1 MQKNKSNLEFI
12 ALMASLM
19 CVVALSIDALLPA
32 IQEIGKAI
40 NSFGISNNQKLVTY
54 IFLGLGFGQ
63 LIFGPLSDSF
73 GRKSMVYVGFIIFI
87 FASFICVNANSLE
100 VMLVGRFL
108 QGFGLAA
115 PRTLSVAMIR
125 DLYSG
130 NYMARVMSFVVVIF
144 ILVPVFAPAIGKL
157 ILDYFGW
164 KTIFY
169 SQLIFGVLVM
179 FWMWKRQ
186 EETLKKNKRI
196 KFKLALFISGTKE
209 FLKYRQ
215 SVIFTIISGFISGS
229 FIVYLS
235 GSQQIFQVQYG
246 LVAEYPVIF
255 GSMALTAGFAT
266 FVNGSLVVKLGMH
279 KLVNISMIFY
289 ALIPLVYMVL
299 FYGKPNPNLTM
310 LLIFLGSQ
318 FFAIGFLFGNL
329 RAIAMEP
336 IGHIAGIGAALN
348 GFISTLMAVPIANY
362 IGNNIK
368 LTAYP
373 IFVGFFGCGLLS
385 LLLILLFRS
394 KKKSSKI

>member
-1 MQKNKSNLEFI
+1 MQKKKSNLEFI

-32 IQEIGKAI
+32 IPIIGKAI
-40 NSFGISNNQKLVTY
+40 SSFGISNNQKLITY

-63 LIFGPLSDSF
+63 LVFGPLSDSF
-73 GRKSMVYVGFIIFI
+73 GRKPMVYVGFIIFFI
-87 FASFICVNANSLE
+87 ASFICVNSTSLE
-100 VMLVGRFL
+100 VMLIGRFL

-115 PRTLSVAMIR
+115 PRTISVAMIR

-130 NYMARVMSFVVVIF
+130 NYMARIMSFVVVIF

-157 ILDYFGW
+157 ILDFFGW
-164 KTIFY
+164 KMIFY
-169 SQLIFGVLVM
+169 AQLIFGVIVM
-179 FWMWKRQ
+179 TWLWKRQ
-186 EETLKKNKRI
+186 KETLEIQHRI
-196 KFKLALFISGTKE
+196 KFKTSLFISGTKE
-209 FLKYRQ
+209 FIKNKQ
-215 SVIFTIISGFISGS
+215 AVIFTIISGFISGS

-246 LVAEYPVIF
+246 LVDEFPIIF

-266 FVNGSLVVKLGMH
+266 FVNGSLVIKLGMH

-289 ALIPLVYMVL
+289 ALISLIYMVV
-299 FYGKPNPNLTM
+299 FYDKPNPNLT
-310 LLIFLGSQ
+310 LLLVFLGSQ

-336 IGHIAGIGAALN
+336 IGHIAGIGSALN
-348 GFISTLMAVPIANY
+348 GFVSTIMAVPIANY
-362 IGNNIK
+362 IGNRIE

-373 IFVGFFGCGLLS
+373 LFVGFFGCGLLS
-385 LLLILLFRS
+385 LVLLLIFKS
-394 KKKSSKI
+394 KKSSKLL

>member
-63 LIFGPLSDSF
+63 LVFGPLSDSF

-100 VMLVGRFL
+100 VMLIGRFL

-115 PRTLSVAMIR
+115 PRTISVAMIR

-169 SQLIFGVLVM
+169 SQLVFGVLVM
-179 FWMWKRQ
+179 FWLWKRQ
-186 EETLKKNKRI
+186 EETLEKSKRI
-196 KFKLALFISGTKE
+196 KFKLTLFISGTKE
-209 FLKYRQ
+209 FLKYKQ

-246 LVAEYPVIF
+246 LVAEYPIIF

-279 KLVNISMIFY
+279 KLVNIAMIFY
-289 ALIPLVYMVL
+289 TLIPLVYMIL

-336 IGHIAGIGAALN
+336 IGHIAGIGSALN
-348 GFISTLMAVPIANY
+348 GFISIIMAVPIANY

-373 IFVGFFGCGLLS
+373 IFAGFFGCGLLS
-385 LLLILLFRS
+385 LLLILFFRS